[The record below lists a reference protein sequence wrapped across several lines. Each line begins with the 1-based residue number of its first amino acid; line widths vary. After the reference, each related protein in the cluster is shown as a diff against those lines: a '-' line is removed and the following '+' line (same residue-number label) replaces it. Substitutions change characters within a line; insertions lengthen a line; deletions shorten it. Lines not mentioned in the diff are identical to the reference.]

1 MRHTEWV
8 QKDKRFGQAIALNV
22 VEGILSGTASGMV
35 LLAIDALFVNS
46 LDMNSLL
53 VLSGAIALA
62 FIVRL
67 AVYTWGYTTGH
78 VGGAI
83 TAKNIRLFFG
93 DKLRRLPLSAF
104 FKEQTGRYINVV
116 TYDVNN
122 YENILTHKAGDIVK
136 NLTLTGMML
145 AFVGY
150 INPGVGLLN
159 LLLVLLILPA
169 MWLSFRVVQQC
180 GSRKKEILND
190 NVSDIVEYVTGIQTL
205 RSYGL
210 GGSRNEKV
218 NASLKAIS
226 DIGYQFEAKVIPIGG
241 VLMVLINLGLP
252 LSLLIA
258 GPQWLRGDITAT
270 ALAVCV
276 ILPLYIAGLTAT
288 LFIDLTAYKNLML
301 SKVSMD
307 QLAAAREE
315 AAPATGFQ
323 PEGFAV
329 AFRDVSFRYRETE
342 PVLAKIS
349 FTAPHGRLTAIVGDS
364 GAGKSTILNLLAK
377 FYEPQSGD
385 ILIGG
390 VSIREV
396 RPEKVLA
403 VISLVYQDVFLFN
416 DTIGNNIKIAN
427 RAASDAEVV
436 KASRAAN
443 CAAFI
448 TALPQ
453 GYDTN
458 VGENGNRLSGG
469 ERQRLSI
476 ARAILKDSPV
486 LLLDEATAS
495 LDIENELA
503 VKAAVVNLLQQ
514 NKTVIM
520 VAHNLSVIQNADQ
533 ILVLANGQIAEQ
545 GTHAELLQKRGKY
558 YSMWQAQRPEAG

>member
-1 MRHTEWV
+1 MRLKPWV
-8 QKDKRFGQAIALNV
+8 KKDKRFTQAIAFNV
-22 VEGILSGTASGMV
+22 VEGILSGSATGMV
-35 LLAIDALFVNS
+35 LLSIDALFVNK
-46 LDMNSLL
+46 LDMKTLT
-53 VLSGAIALA
+53 VLSTAIALT
-62 FIVRL
+62 FIIRL
-67 AVYTWGYTTGH
+67 VVYTWGYTAGH

-83 TAKNIRLFFG
+83 TAKNIRLFLG
-93 DKLRRLPLSAF
+93 DKLRRLPLFSF
-104 FKEQTGRYINVV
+104 FKEQTGQYINVV

-122 YENILTHKAGDIVK
+122 YENVLTHKAGDIVK
-136 NLTLTGMML
+136 NITLTGMML
-145 AFVGY
+145 AFVY
-150 INPGVGLLN
+150 YVNPGVGLLN
-159 LLLVLLILPA
+159 LLLVLLIIPA
-169 MWLSFRVVQQC
+169 MWLSFRVVQQY
-180 GSRKKEILND
+180 GGRKKEILNE
-190 NVSDIVEYVTGIQTL
+190 NVSDIVEYITGIQTL

-210 GGSRNEKV
+210 GGSKNEKV

-226 DIGYQFEAKVIPIGG
+226 DISYRFEAKLIPVGS

-252 LSLLIA
+252 LSLLLA
-258 GPQWLRGDITAT
+258 GRQWLQGEITAT
-270 ALAVCV
+270 ALAICV
-276 ILPLYIAGLTAT
+276 ILPLFIAGLAVA
-288 LFIDLTAYKNLML
+288 LFIDLIAYKNLML

-307 QLAAAREE
+307 QLAYAQEE
-315 AAPATGFQ
+315 TAPETEFQ
-323 PEGFAV
+323 PEGFGV
-329 AFRDVSFRYRETE
+329 AFRNVSFSYKEAE
-342 PVLAKIS
+342 PVLEQIN
-349 FTAPHGRLTAIVGDS
+349 FTAPNGRLTAIVGDS
-364 GAGKSTILNLLAK
+364 GAGKSTILNLIAK
-377 FYEPQSGD
+377 FYQPQSGD
-385 ILIGG
+385 ITIGG

-403 VISLVYQDVFLFN
+403 VISLVYQDVFLFD

-436 KASRAAN
+436 NACRAAN

-453 GYDTN
+453 GYETS

-469 ERQRLSI
+469 ERQRISI

-520 VAHNLSVIQNADQ
+520 VAHNLSVIQNSDQ
-533 ILVLANGQIAEQ
+533 ILVLSKGRIVEQ

-558 YSMWQAQRPEAG
+558 YIMWQAQSPEVG